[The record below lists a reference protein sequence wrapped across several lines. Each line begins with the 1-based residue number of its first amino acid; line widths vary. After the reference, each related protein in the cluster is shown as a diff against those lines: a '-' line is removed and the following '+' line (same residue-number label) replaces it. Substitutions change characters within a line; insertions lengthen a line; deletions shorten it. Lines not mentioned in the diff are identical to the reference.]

1 MTTKKQISI
10 ESNFDNSNKLLEMK
24 LERTEDKNSLS
35 LFIKTHKRFE
45 NFMKELG
52 NGQTGESEQWKD
64 TEGEYH
70 EYYYRDYNN
79 CQDLKNLFTG
89 YNNSF
94 GDRFY
99 EQRTDT
105 VNLAVLRTVNLS
117 EGVEFQLPNR
127 MSPETAKKQVKEIR
141 DVVAKIYKL
150 FLKEYEI
157 KATLS
162 RAEVL

>member
-10 ESNFDNSNKLLEMK
+10 ESNFDNSNKLLEIK

-70 EYYYRDYNN
+70 EFYYRNYDN
-79 CQDLKNLFTG
+79 CQNLKDIFRG
-89 YNNSF
+89 YNNTF
-94 GDRFY
+94 GERFY
-99 EQRTDT
+99 DYNTDT
-105 VNLAVLRTVNLS
+105 VNLAVLRAVGLS

-127 MSPETAKKQVKEIR
+127 MSAETAKKQIREIR
-141 DVVAKIYKL
+141 NVVAKIYKL

-162 RAEVL
+162 KKEVL